1 MDMNFSAID
10 VLYDSNF
17 LNELEEK
24 FGHYRNRTTSRGRRG
39 SQHYDWSTARCGND
53 GAEMR
58 PSLGQLSTG
67 LSVAHRSPST
77 DFDVSHFVYSFLK
90 TQFLATTSR
99 SSLSEG
105 LINKKIPSLEKI
117 LESRWKPG
125 QLKNSIP
132 LQQQIELAL
141 MW

>member
-24 FGHYRNRTTSRGRRG
+24 FGHYRNRTTSRGRQG

-53 GAEMR
+53 GAELR
-58 PSLGQLSTG
+58 P
-67 LSVAHRSPST
+67 RSPST

-141 MW
+141 LW